1 MADKNRAVVF
11 HGVKDMRVDTLDF
24 PKLEMPN
31 GKKAP
36 HGVIVKLIATNICG
50 SDLHIYRG

>member
-1 MADKNRAVVF
+1 MTDKNRAVVF
-11 HGVKDMRVDTLDF
+11 HGVKDMRVDTLEF

-36 HGVIVKLIATNICG
+36 TVW
-50 SDLHIYRG
+50 S

>member
-31 GKKAP
+31 GKKSTP
-36 HGVIVKLIATNICG
+36 WR
-50 SDLHIYRG
+50 YRQAYCHQYLWQ